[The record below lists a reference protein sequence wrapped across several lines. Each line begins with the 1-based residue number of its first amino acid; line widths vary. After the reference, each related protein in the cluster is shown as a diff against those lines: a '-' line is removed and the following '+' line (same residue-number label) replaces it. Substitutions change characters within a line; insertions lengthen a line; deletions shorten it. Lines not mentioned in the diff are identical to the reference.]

1 MAFRPREE
9 GPLDQL
15 IRALASLPGLG
26 PRSARRIALHL
37 LSRRTTTLNQL
48 SDALKIAAE
57 KINPCSVCG
66 NLDMTDPCRICA
78 SPNRVDT
85 QICVVAGVSDLWAI
99 ERTGAFR
106 GRYHILGGLLSAL
119 DGIRPDDL
127 SLNTLVRRIEESRV
141 GESGVGESGVEEII
155 LALSATVDGQ
165 ATSHYITDLVAAS
178 GVRVSRLAHGIPVGG
193 DLDYLDDGTI
203 ATALKSRL

>member
-48 SDALKIAAE
+48 TDALKMAAE
-57 KINPCSVCG
+57 KIKPCGVCG
-66 NLDMTDPCRICA
+66 NLDVTDPCRICN
-78 SPNRVDT
+78 SPERSET
-85 QICVVAGVSDLWAI
+85 QLCVVSGVSDLWAI
-99 ERTGAFR
+99 ERTGAYR

-127 SLNTLVRRIEESRV
+127 TISGLVRRV
-141 GESGVGESGVEEII
+141 QDGGVEEII
-155 LALSATVDGQ
+155 MALSATVDGQ
-165 ATSHYITDLVAAS
+165 ATAHYITDRLS
-178 GVRVSRLAHGIPVGG
+178 DTGVKVSRLAHGIPVGG

-203 ATALKSRL
+203 ATAFKSRI